1 MESQPMSS
9 EAAAGIARKRCRN
22 PRCRMKLPVPT
33 DNEHHAFCTPGCHAG
48 FYRARCLVCEDS
60 MKRKREG
67 QKLKSGHGRCA
78 AEYRKFP
85 RAYDYPR
92 AENAKKGADSQIANE
107 SLGNPHEMGT
117 FSGIAG
123 KRPSH
128 RALRAWTWH
137 SDDLEHE
144 LRDAAG
150 TLLARLESN
159 AGRHRLTHPRTVPI
173 LSWGLAEAKRRAESM
188 ALAALPLDPK
198 TAARIAKDNAT
209 PHPMG
214 APLSLSALPVV
225 DSPPIAPAEPFEGD
239 PLEIPHFLRRA
250 AP

>member
-1 MESQPMSS
+1 MTTNETDS
-9 EAAAGIARKRCRN
+9 AAGIGRKRCRN
-22 PRCRMKLPVPT
+22 LRCRMKLPVPT
-33 DNEHHAFCTPGCHAG
+33 DNEHHAFCTPGCYAG
-48 FYRARCLVCEDS
+48 FYRSRCLVCEES
-60 MKRKREG
+60 MRRKREG
-67 QKLKSGHGRCA
+67 QKIKSGHHRCA

-107 SLGNPHEMGT
+107 SLGNPHEIGT

-123 KRPSH
+123 DRPSH
-128 RALRAWTWH
+128 RALRSWAWH

-150 TLLARLESN
+150 ALLARLESN
-159 AGRHRLTHPRTVPI
+159 AGRHRLTYPRTRPI
-173 LSWGLAEAKRRAESM
+173 LSWGNLVEAMHRAEAM
-188 ALAALPLDPK
+188 ALAALPLDPA
-198 TAARIAKDNAT
+198 TAARVKRDNAM

-214 APLSLSALPVV
+214 APLSLEVLPVV

-239 PLEIPHFLRRA
+239 PLEIPAFLRR
-250 AP
+250 

>member
-1 MESQPMSS
+1 MSQKGQPPIPTPTPSTPSPPSQARLCKKCSLPSHSTSS
-9 EAAAGIARKRCRN
+9 GVHLEGQIQGFLAHRRLGANHRKFDSCRTPPGRPGDFSSLENTEMTTNETDSAAGIGRKRCRN
-22 PRCRMKLPVPT
+22 LRCRMKLPVPT

-92 AENAKKGADSQIANE
+92 AENAEKGADSQIANE

-123 KRPSH
+123 KR
-128 RALRAWTWH
+128 
-137 SDDLEHE
+137 
-144 LRDAAG
+144 
-150 TLLARLESN
+150 
-159 AGRHRLTHPRTVPI
+159 
-173 LSWGLAEAKRRAESM
+173 
-188 ALAALPLDPK
+188 
-198 TAARIAKDNAT
+198 
-209 PHPMG
+209 
-214 APLSLSALPVV
+214 
-225 DSPPIAPAEPFEGD
+225 
-239 PLEIPHFLRRA
+239 
-250 AP
+250 

>member
-1 MESQPMSS
+1 VPQFAVPHET
-9 EAAAGIARKRCRN
+9 AGADRQRA
-22 PRCRMKLPVPT
+22 PRLL
-33 DNEHHAFCTPGCHAG
+33 HAG
-48 FYRARCLVCEDS
+48 LLRRILPLALPCLRRIDAAQARGPEDQERAPPLCSRVS
-60 MKRKREG
+60 
-67 QKLKSGHGRCA
+67 QIP
-78 AEYRKFP
+78 P

-123 KRPSH
+123 DRPSH
-128 RALRAWTWH
+128 RALRSWAWH

-150 TLLARLESN
+150 ALLARLESN
-159 AGRHRLTHPRTVPI
+159 AGRHRLTYPRTRPI
-173 LSWGLAEAKRRAESM
+173 LSWGNLVEAMHRAEAM
-188 ALAALPLDPK
+188 ALAALPLDPA
-198 TAARIAKDNAT
+198 TAARVKRDNAM

-214 APLSLSALPVV
+214 APLSLEVLPVV

-239 PLEIPHFLRRA
+239 PLEIPAFLRR
-250 AP
+250 

>member
-1 MESQPMSS
+1 MTTIETT
-9 EAAAGIARKRCRN
+9 EAAEITRKRCRN

-92 AENAKKGADSQIANE
+92 AENAEKGADSQIANE

-123 KRPSH
+123 DRPSH
-128 RALRAWTWH
+128 RALRSWAWH

-150 TLLARLESN
+150 ALLARLESN
-159 AGRHRLTHPRTVPI
+159 AGRHRLTYPRTRPI
-173 LSWGLAEAKRRAESM
+173 LSWGNLVEAMHRAEAM
-188 ALAALPLDPK
+188 ALAALPLDPA
-198 TAARIAKDNAT
+198 TAARVKRDNAM

-214 APLSLSALPVV
+214 APLSLEVLPVV

-239 PLEIPHFLRRA
+239 PLEIPAFLRR
-250 AP
+250 